1 MPPDTVA
8 PAPTPAATLV
18 DSIRPLL
25 QPRSIAIIGVSRS
38 GRGIGCRVLAA
49 LRASGY
55 PGEIFPITRDGAEV
69 DGQRTWTSL
78 AATGATP
85 DLCVIAVPRD
95 GVEAA
100 IDDCIAGSVKAV
112 VVVTA
117 GFAETDDDGRALQ
130 DRLVAK
136 VRAAGVRMV
145 GPNCMGV
152 VSADPAWPMNASFS
166 PVFPPAGGLALSSQS
181 GALGVVILDL
191 ATRREVGLSSFVSVG
206 NKADVSS
213 NDLLEYWASDP
224 ATSVIAL
231 YLESF
236 GNPLRFAQIAREV
249 GRRKPI
255 IAVKAGRTKA
265 GTAAAGSHT
274 AALAASDIAVSAL
287 FHQTGVIRADTIDE
301 MFDLA
306 ACLESQPLPRGARV
320 AIVTNAGGPGI
331 LAADACEAAGLDVV
345 PFGAGTRHRLA
356 EILPSLSALG
366 NPLDMIATADAAQ
379 YRDVITS
386 VLAAEEVDAVLV
398 LYTPVDASA
407 AAPIIEAI
415 RSGIAAGRNRADAGK
430 PVLACLMADHRYAR
444 LTIGSEH
451 VPVYAFPENAARA
464 LGKVVQY
471 AKWRRLPP
479 SGRPALLDIDTAA
492 ARSLCRDIVMRR
504 GADWLTPEETRVVLD
519 AVGLTLLSAVPAHS
533 ADEAADLAEA
543 AGFPVVA
550 KLHAPAGVH
559 KTDLGGVAVDL
570 RSREDVVAAY
580 RSITERARSGGVT
593 PLGVVIQPMV
603 TDGVETFVGVAH
615 DRLFGALVGFGCGG
629 TEVELLGDVHFRV
642 APLTTRDIDEL
653 IHESRAFT
661 LLAGHRGRPAADLA
675 ALTDLLTRVARLAE
689 DVPEVFELDLNPMIV
704 LPQGRGCRIVDVRIR
719 VGEASSRPTRR

>member
-1 MPPDTVA
+1 M
-8 PAPTPAATLV
+8 
-18 DSIRPLL
+18 
-25 QPRSIAIIGVSRS
+25 SRS
-38 GRGIGCRVLAA
+38 GSGIGCRVLTA

-69 DGQRTWTSL
+69 DGNRTWSSL

-95 GVEAA
+95 AVEAA

-112 VVVTA
+112 VVITA

-136 VRAAGVRMV
+136 VRAAGIRMV

-166 PVFPPAGGLALSSQS
+166 PVFPPAGGAGAVVTERRVRRRHPRSGHPTRS
-181 GALGVVILDL
+181 GAVVVRERRQQGRRLQQRPARVLGGRPGD
-191 ATRREVGLSSFVSVG
+191 VGDR
-206 NKADVSS
+206 A
-213 NDLLEYWASDP
+213 
-224 ATSVIAL
+224 ATSSRSAIR
-231 YLESF
+231 SDS
-236 GNPLRFAQIAREV
+236 
-249 GRRKPI
+249 RRLPVRSDDSSRSSPSKP
-255 IAVKAGRTKA
+255 AERRRAPPPRGVTPRR
-265 GTAAAGSHT
+265 
-274 AALAASDIAVSAL
+274 LAASDVAVSAL

-331 LAADACEAAGLDVV
+331 LAADACEAAGLEVV
-345 PFGAGTRHRLA
+345 PFEAGTRHLLA
-356 EILPSLSALG
+356 EILPGLSALG
-366 NPLDMIATADAAQ
+366 NPLDMIATAAAAQ
-379 YRDVITS
+379 YRDVITA

-407 AAPIIEAI
+407 AGPIIEAI
-415 RSGIAAGRNRADAGK
+415 RSGIAAGRNRADVGK

-444 LTIGSEH
+444 LTIGSER

-471 AKWRRLPP
+471 AKWRSLSP
-479 SGRPALLDIDTAA
+479 SGRPALVDIDTAA
-492 ARSLCRDIVMRR
+492 ARSLCRDVVTRR
-504 GADWLTPEETRVVLD
+504 GVDWLTAEETRVVLD
-519 AVGLTLLSAVPAHS
+519 AVGLTLLPAVLAHS
-533 ADEAADLAEA
+533 AEEAADLAEA
-543 AGFPVVA
+543 EGFPVVA
-550 KLHAPAGVH
+550 KLHALGGVH

-570 RSREDVVAAY
+570 RSREDVAAAY

-603 TDGVETFVGVAH
+603 SDGVETFVGVAH
-615 DRLFGALVGFGCGG
+615 DRLFGQLVGFGCGG
-629 TEVELLGDVHFRV
+629 TDVELLGDVHFRV

-661 LLAGHRGRPAADLA
+661 LLAGHRGRPAADLP
-675 ALTDLLTRVARLAE
+675 ALTDVLTRVARLAE
-689 DVPEVFELDLNPMIV
+689 DVPEVFELDLNPMMV
-704 LPQGRGCRIVDVRIR
+704 LPQGRGCRIVDVRVR
-719 VGEASSRPTRR
+719 VGEPLPRPSRR